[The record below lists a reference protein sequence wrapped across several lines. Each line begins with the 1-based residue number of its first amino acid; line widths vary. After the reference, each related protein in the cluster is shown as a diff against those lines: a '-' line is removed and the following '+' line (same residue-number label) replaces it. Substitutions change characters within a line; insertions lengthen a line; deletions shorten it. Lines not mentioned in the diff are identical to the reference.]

1 MSKFKLG
8 VISGKDLGE
17 VFEDAKKN
25 KYALPAVN
33 VSNTSTVNSVLET
46 AANLNSP
53 VIVQFSNGGCQ
64 FFAGKG
70 LSNDDF
76 QSSIAGGIS
85 GAIHTHQMA
94 ELYGV
99 TVILHTDHCAK
110 KLLPWIDGL
119 LEFTNE
125 MISDEK
131 LIQYNQENKTE
142 ITKEALYYLEIFE
155 ELFPGRKDIVP
166 RWIPRKDWGCSQ
178 DPSGRA
184 QNVHVNHDLNL

>member
-64 FFAGKG
+64 FFAG
-70 LSNDDF
+70 
-76 QSSIAGGIS
+76 
-85 GAIHTHQMA
+85 
-94 ELYGV
+94 
-99 TVILHTDHCAK
+99 
-110 KLLPWIDGL
+110 
-119 LEFTNE
+119 
-125 MISDEK
+125 
-131 LIQYNQENKTE
+131 
-142 ITKEALYYLEIFE
+142 
-155 ELFPGRKDIVP
+155 
-166 RWIPRKDWGCSQ
+166 
-178 DPSGRA
+178 
-184 QNVHVNHDLNL
+184 